1 MIKVGDKVRIST
13 NSVYYSEDDSDN
25 PAGIIGQ
32 VIDVDKSK
40 FSHKL
45 NICFVI
51 WGNGRR
57 NAYRAGDLDKV
68 IDNFIE
74 DDGEY
79 LDDY

>member
-1 MIKVGDKVRIST
+1 MIKVGDKVRIRT
-13 NSVYYSEDDSDN
+13 DSVYYSEDDPSN

-32 VIDVDKSK
+32 VIDIDKSTVN
-40 FSHKL
+40 KL

-51 WGNGRR
+51 WGNGHR
-57 NAYRAGDLDKV
+57 NAYRARELDKV